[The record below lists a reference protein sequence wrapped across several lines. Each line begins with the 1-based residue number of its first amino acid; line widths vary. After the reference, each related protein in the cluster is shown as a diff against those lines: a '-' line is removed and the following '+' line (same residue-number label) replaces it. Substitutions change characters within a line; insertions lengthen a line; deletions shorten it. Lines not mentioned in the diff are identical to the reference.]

1 MGPHP
6 AWSVQ
11 IKRKLV
17 PLGDGIMAEA
27 YHQLLH
33 LLLNFPQFTGIN
45 HLDEKSIK
53 EERRKCLHLSISRNP
68 FGCRNPLTP

>member
-11 IKRKLV
+11 IKRKLM
-17 PLGDGIMAEA
+17 PLGEGIMAEA

-33 LLLNFPQFTGIN
+33 LLLNFPQF
-45 HLDEKSIK
+45 
-53 EERRKCLHLSISRNP
+53 
-68 FGCRNPLTP
+68 